1 MTKQQLRESTRRII
15 KQELDEA
22 KVIGKTKSGKDIY
35 LDFNNPAH
43 KNFTAADH
51 DDASQVLL
59 IGKSSAS
66 ISPARK
72 AAAKQHFLASKAK
85 QQIREAIRRIINQ
98 ELNET
103 TYPKAG
109 EKGNI
114 KVSQLK
120 KGDILGGS
128 GLEVISISAGAKTPS
143 GKVEVTVKDPK
154 TGKELTKTWGKTTI
168 VKVKDKTNENAPAPS
183 KPATAPGVKEPPS
196 KTPGKKEPR
205 RPLGNPNVQ
214 PAPKAKATMKEAEML
229 KQVIKRFKSKKNA

>member
-1 MTKQQLRESTRRII
+1 MTKQQLRESIRRVI

-66 ISPARK
+66 ISSARK
-72 AAAKQHFLASKAK
+72 AAAKQHFLSSKAK
-85 QQIREAIRRIINQ
+85 Q
-98 ELNET
+98 
-103 TYPKAG
+103 KM
-109 EKGNI
+109 
-114 KVSQLK
+114 S
-120 KGDILGGS
+120 
-128 GLEVISISAGAKTPS
+128 
-143 GKVEVTVKDPK
+143 
-154 TGKELTKTWGKTTI
+154 
-168 VKVKDKTNENAPAPS
+168 ENAPAPS
-183 KPATAPGVKEPPS
+183 KPSTSPGVKEPPA

-214 PAPKAKATMKEAEML
+214 PAPKAKTKATMKEAEML
-229 KQVIKRFKSKKNA
+229 KQVIKRFKSKK